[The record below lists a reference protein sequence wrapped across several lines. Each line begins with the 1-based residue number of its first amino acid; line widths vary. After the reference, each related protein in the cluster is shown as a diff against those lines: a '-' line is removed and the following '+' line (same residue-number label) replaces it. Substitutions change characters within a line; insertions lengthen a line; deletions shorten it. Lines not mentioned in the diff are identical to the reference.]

1 MNIRE
6 AISAIIGAKLA
17 QAIIA
22 DQGIHW
28 AVVAAMA
35 EATTSDDPQVL
46 QTIRI
51 WNAQQKNKLKQN
63 L

>member
-6 AISAIIGAKLA
+6 AVASIIGESLA
-17 QAIIA
+17 SAIIA

-35 EATTSDDPQVL
+35 EATTSDDPKAIAAIN
-46 QTIRI
+46 TWR
-51 WNAQQKNKLKQN
+51 AQQKQEAEG
-63 L
+63 